1 MAIVQI
7 SRITNRRGL
16 QVNLPQL
23 SGAELGWSIDERR
36 LYIGNGT
43 LAEGAPVVGN
53 TEILTEFSDILEFQT
68 TYTYK
73 GQAAGYT
80 VQTGA
85 TPDTP
90 VTQSLQSW
98 LDQFAT
104 VTDFGATGDG
114 VTDDTEA
121 INRALFQ
128 LYCREVNPQIRRSLF
143 FPAGV
148 YRVTETILIPPFA
161 TLYGDGIEGS
171 IIQLDNIGDDSTL
184 NAFVARTADSLQQY
198 GVNIGG
204 NGATPPVG
212 ITITNMGFRNLDP
225 TTDVFLVQ
233 DATNCRFQSVGFY
246 GPLTVADLINE
257 NADTAGVRFASSVT
271 LVTGQ
276 IVFDNCE
283 FSGTTFGT
291 NTATMLGGTDQ
302 QVNGVTV
309 QNSYFNLLYQGV
321 VLGTTT
327 AVNGGALGFRVV
339 GNKFDNIFADGVVF
353 GSTVSL
359 NATAHNAFYLV
370 GCGTGSGSLATF
382 GDNTNPY
389 TACID
394 IQNANNI
401 SISDL
406 FERGDQYSVRED
418 PGTSF
423 PRINLNNTA
432 SIATTN
438 GSELAIGTYIR
449 QSGQQFTLLAGQ
461 ASPVT
466 IFEIDSTVIATF
478 NVNYTIIRG
487 IARRTGTIQVVTDPA
502 GALTSVDTFTEN
514 TTTGI
519 TLFVTQ
525 AGDIATVSYVSTA
538 GVNGTFNYSINYL
551 P

>member
-1 MAIVQI
+1 
-7 SRITNRRGL
+7 
-16 QVNLPQL
+16 L
-23 SGAELGWSIDERR
+23 SGAELGWSIDDRR
-36 LYIGNGT
+36 LFIGNGT
-43 LAEGAPVVGN
+43 LVEGAPVVGN

-80 VQTGA
+80 VQTGT

-148 YRVTETILIPPFA
+148 YRVTETIFIPPFA
-161 TLYGDGIEGS
+161 TLYGDGINGS
-171 IIQLDNIGDDSTL
+171 VIQLDNSGDDSTL

-204 NGATPPVG
+204 NGATPPVD

-246 GPLTVADLINE
+246 GPLEQADLINE
-257 NADTAGVRFASSVT
+257 NADTAGVRFASAVT
-271 LVTGQ
+271 LITGQ

-291 NTATMLGGTDQ
+291 NTATNLGGTDQ
-302 QVNGVTV
+302 EVNGVTV

-321 VLGTTT
+321 VLGTTA
-327 AVNGGALGFRVV
+327 AVNGGASGFRVV
-339 GNKFDNIFADGVVF
+339 GNKFDNIYADGVVF

-359 NATAHNAFYLV
+359 NATAHNVFYGV
-370 GCGTGSGSLATF
+370 GNHF
-382 GDNTNPY
+382 GPLTTPY

-406 FERGDQYSVRED
+406 FARED
-418 PGTSF
+418 AYSLQQIPGTSF
-423 PRINLNNTA
+423 PRIDLNNTA

-449 QSGQQFTLLAGQ
+449 QSGQQVTLLANQ

-466 IFEIDSTVIATF
+466 IFTIDATVIRTF
-478 NVNYTIIRG
+478 NVNYTIIRDTG
-487 IARRTGTIQVVTDPA
+487 RRTGTIQVVSDPVIS
-502 GALTSVDTFTEN
+502 LTSVDSFTEN

-519 TLFVTQ
+519 TLFVSQ
-525 AGDIATVSYVSTA
+525 AVDTVTVSYVSTA
-538 GVNGTFNYSINYL
+538 GVTGTFNYSINYL

>member
-1 MAIVQI
+1 VAIVQI
-7 SRITNRRGL
+7 SRITNRKGL

-36 LYIGNGT
+36 LFIGNGT
-43 LAEGAPVVGN
+43 LDEGAPIIGN

-104 VTDFGATGDG
+104 VKDFGATGDG
-114 VTDDTEA
+114 VTDDTDA

-128 LYCREVNPQIRRSLF
+128 LYCREINPQIRRGLF

-148 YRVTETILIPPFA
+148 YRVTETIFIPTYA
-161 TLYGDGIEGS
+161 TLYGEGINGS

-204 NGATPPVG
+204 NGATPPKD

-246 GPLTVADLINE
+246 GPLEQADLVNE
-257 NADTAGVRFASSVT
+257 NPDTAGVRFASGVT
-271 LVTGQ
+271 LITGQ

-291 NTATMLGGTDQ
+291 NTATAIGGTDQ

-321 VLGTTT
+321 VLGTAA
-327 AVNGGALGFRVV
+327 AVNGGARGFRVV
-339 GNKFDNIFADGVVF
+339 GNKFDNIYADGVVF

-359 NATAHNAFYLV
+359 NATAHNAFYGV
-370 GCGTGSGSLATF
+370 GNHFGSLT
-382 GDNTNPY
+382 TPY

-406 FERGDQYSVRED
+406 FEREDAYSDRPD

-423 PRINLNNTA
+423 PRIDLNNTA

-438 GSELAIGTYIR
+438 GVELAVGTYVR
-449 QSGQQFTLLAGQ
+449 QSGKQVTLLANQ

-466 IFEIDSTVIATF
+466 IFTIDATVIRTF
-478 NVNYTIIRG
+478 NINYTIIRDTG
-487 IARRTGTIQVVTDPA
+487 RRTGTLQVVSDPVI
-502 GALTSVDTFTEN
+502 ALTSVDTYTEN

-519 TLFVTQ
+519 TLFVSQ
-525 AGDIATVSYVSTA
+525 AVDTVTVSYVSTA
-538 GVNGTFNYSINYL
+538 GVAGTFNYSINYL

>member
-7 SRITNRRGL
+7 SRITNRKGL
-16 QVNLPQL
+16 QANLPQL

-36 LYIGNGT
+36 LFIGNGS

-143 FPAGV
+143 FPAGI

-161 TLYGDGIEGS
+161 TLYGDGVQGS

-184 NAFVARTADSLQQY
+184 NAFVARTVDSLQQY

-204 NGATPPVG
+204 NGATPPVD

-246 GPLTVADLINE
+246 GPLVVADLINE
-257 NADTAGVRFASSVT
+257 NADTAGVRFASGVS
-271 LVTGQ
+271 LITGQ

-291 NTATMLGGTDQ
+291 NTATNLGGTDQ

-309 QNSYFNLLYQGV
+309 QNSYFNSLYQGV
-321 VLGTTT
+321 VLGTAT
-327 AVNGGALGFRVV
+327 AVSGGALGFRVV

-406 FERGDQYSVRED
+406 FERGDQYSDRED

-449 QSGQQFTLLAGQ
+449 QSGKQFILLAGQ
-461 ASPVT
+461 ASPAT
-466 IFEIDSTVIATF
+466 IFTIDSTVIRTF

-487 IARRTGTIQVVTDPA
+487 IARRTGTIQVVSDPVI
-502 GALTSVDTFTEN
+502 ALTSVDTYTEN
-514 TTTGI
+514 DTTGI
-519 TLFVTQ
+519 TLFVSQ
-525 AGDIATVSYVSTA
+525 AVDTVTISYVSTG
-538 GVNGTFNYSINYL
+538 GVTGTFNYSINYL

>member
-143 FPAGV
+143 FPAGT
-148 YRVTETILIPPFA
+148 YRVTETIFIPPYA
-161 TLYGDGIEGS
+161 TLYGDGINGS
-171 IIQLDNIGDDSTL
+171 IIQLDNSGDDSTL

-204 NGATPPVG
+204 NGATPPID

-271 LVTGQ
+271 LITGQ

-291 NTATMLGGTDQ
+291 NTATNLGGTDQ

-321 VLGTTT
+321 VLGTAA
-327 AVNGGALGFRVV
+327 AVNGGASGFRVV

-406 FERGDQYSVRED
+406 FERGDQYSGRED

-438 GSELAIGTYIR
+438 GSELAIGTYVR

-478 NVNYTIIRG
+478 NVNYTIIRDT
-487 IARRTGTIQVVTDPA
+487 ARRTGTIQVVTDPA
-502 GALTSVDTFTEN
+502 GLLTSVDTYTEN

>member
-271 LVTGQ
+271 LITGQ

-353 GSTVSL
+353 GPTVSL

-438 GSELAIGTYIR
+438 GSELAIGTYVR

-466 IFEIDSTVIATF
+466 IFELDSTVIATF

-487 IARRTGTIQVVTDPA
+487 VARRTGTIQVATDPA
-502 GALTSVDTFTEN
+502 GLLTSVDTYTEN

-538 GVNGTFNYSINYL
+538 GVNGTFNYSVNYL

>member
-7 SRITNRRGL
+7 SRITNRKGL

-36 LYIGNGT
+36 LFIGNGT
-43 LAEGAPVVGN
+43 LTEGAPVVGN

-80 VQTGA
+80 VQTGT

-148 YRVTETILIPPFA
+148 YRVTETIFIPTYA
-161 TLYGDGIEGS
+161 TLYGEGIDGS

-204 NGATPPVG
+204 NGATPPTD

-225 TTDVFLVQ
+225 TTDVFLIQ

-246 GPLTVADLINE
+246 GPLEQADLINE
-257 NADTAGVRFASSVT
+257 NADTAGVRFASAVT
-271 LVTGQ
+271 LITGQ

-283 FSGTTFGT
+283 FSGTTFGI
-291 NTATMLGGTDQ
+291 NTATNLSGTDQ
-302 QVNGVTV
+302 EVAGVTV

-321 VLGTTT
+321 VLGTVT
-327 AVNGGALGFRVV
+327 AVNSGASGFRVV
-339 GNKFDNIFADGVVF
+339 GNKFDNIYADGVVF

-359 NATAHNAFYLV
+359 NATAHNVFYGV
-370 GCGTGSGSLATF
+370 GNHF
-382 GDNTNPY
+382 GPLTTPY

-406 FERGDQYSVRED
+406 FARGDAYSLQQI

-423 PRINLNNTA
+423 PRIDLNNTA

-438 GSELAIGTYIR
+438 GSELAMGTYIR
-449 QSGQQFTLLAGQ
+449 QSGQQVTLVANQ

-466 IFEIDSTVIATF
+466 IFTIDATVIRTF
-478 NVNYTIIRG
+478 NVNYTIIRDTG
-487 IARRTGTIQVVTDPA
+487 RRTGTIQVVSDPVIS
-502 GALTSVDTFTEN
+502 LTSVDSFTEN

-519 TLFVTQ
+519 TLFVSQ
-525 AGDIATVSYVSTA
+525 AVDTVTVSYVSTA

>member
-16 QVNLPQL
+16 QANLPQL

-36 LYIGNGT
+36 LYIGNGS

-143 FPAGV
+143 FPAGT
-148 YRVTETILIPPFA
+148 YRVTETIFIPPYA
-161 TLYGDGIEGS
+161 TLYGDGINGS
-171 IIQLDNIGDDSTL
+171 IIQLDNSGDDSTL

-204 NGATPPVG
+204 NGATPPID

-271 LVTGQ
+271 LITGQ

-291 NTATMLGGTDQ
+291 NTATNLGGTDQ

-321 VLGTTT
+321 VLGTVA
-327 AVNGGALGFRVV
+327 AVNGGATGFRVV
-339 GNKFDNIFADGVVF
+339 GNKFDNIYADGVVF

-359 NATAHNAFYLV
+359 NATAHNVFYGV
-370 GCGTGSGSLATF
+370 GNHF
-382 GDNTNPY
+382 GPLTTPY

-406 FERGDQYSVRED
+406 FARGDAYSLQQI

-423 PRINLNNTA
+423 PRIDLNNTA

-449 QSGQQFTLLAGQ
+449 QSGQQGNLLANQ

-466 IFEIDSTVIATF
+466 IFTIDATVIRTF
-478 NVNYTIIRG
+478 NVNYTIIRDTG
-487 IARRTGTIQVVTDPA
+487 RRTGTIQVVTDPA
-502 GALTSVDTFTEN
+502 GALTSVDSFTEN
-514 TTTGI
+514 STTGI
-519 TLFVTQ
+519 TLFVSQ
-525 AGDIATVSYVSTA
+525 AVDTVTVSYVSTA

>member
-7 SRITNRRGL
+7 SRITNRKGL

-148 YRVTETILIPPFA
+148 YRVTETIFIPPYA
-161 TLYGDGIEGS
+161 TLYGDGINGS
-171 IIQLDNIGDDSTL
+171 IIQLDNSGDDSTL

-204 NGATPPVG
+204 NGATPPID

-246 GPLTVADLINE
+246 GPLEQADLINE
-257 NADTAGVRFASSVT
+257 NADTAGVRFASAVT
-271 LVTGQ
+271 LITGQ

-291 NTATMLGGTDQ
+291 NTATNLGGTDQ
-302 QVNGVTV
+302 EVDGVTI

-321 VLGTTT
+321 VLGTAA
-327 AVNGGALGFRVV
+327 AVNGGASGFRVV
-339 GNKFDNIFADGVVF
+339 GNKFDNIYADGVVF

-359 NATAHNAFYLV
+359 NATAHNVFYGV
-370 GCGTGSGSLATF
+370 GNHF
-382 GDNTNPY
+382 GPLTTPY

-406 FERGDQYSVRED
+406 FERGDAYSLQQI

-423 PRINLNNTA
+423 PRIDLNNTA

-438 GSELAIGTYIR
+438 GSELAMGTYIR
-449 QSGQQFTLLAGQ
+449 QSGKQVTWLANQ
-461 ASPVT
+461 SSPVT
-466 IFEIDSTVIATF
+466 IFTINSTVIRTF
-478 NVNYTIIRG
+478 NVNYTIIRD
-487 IARRTGTIQVVTDPA
+487 IARRTGTIQVVTDA
-502 GALTSVDTFTEN
+502 VIALTSVDTYTEN

-519 TLFVTQ
+519 TLFVSQ

-538 GVNGTFNYSINYL
+538 GATGTFNYSINYL

>member
-7 SRITNRRGL
+7 SRITNRKGL

-36 LYIGNGT
+36 LFIGNGT
-43 LAEGAPVVGN
+43 LDEGAPVVGN

-80 VQTGA
+80 VQTGT
-85 TPDTP
+85 TPDDP

-148 YRVTETILIPPFA
+148 YRVTETIFIPTFA
-161 TLYGDGIEGS
+161 TLYGEGINGS

-204 NGATPPVG
+204 NGATPPTD

-246 GPLTVADLINE
+246 GPLEQADLVNE
-257 NADTAGVRFASSVT
+257 NADTAGVRFASAVT
-271 LVTGQ
+271 LITGQ

-291 NTATMLGGTDQ
+291 NTATNLGGTDQ
-302 QVNGVTV
+302 EVAGVTV

-321 VLGTTT
+321 VLGTVT
-327 AVNGGALGFRVV
+327 AVNGGASGFRVV
-339 GNKFDNIFADGVVF
+339 GNKFDNIYADGVVF

-359 NATAHNAFYLV
+359 NATAHNTFYGV
-370 GCGTGSGSLATF
+370 GNHF
-382 GDNTNPY
+382 GPSTTPY

-406 FERGDQYSVRED
+406 FERGDAYSLRQS

-423 PRINLNNTA
+423 PRIDLNNTA

-438 GSELAIGTYIR
+438 GSELAMGTYTR
-449 QSGQQFTLLAGQ
+449 QSGQQVTLLANQ

-466 IFEIDSTVIATF
+466 IFTIDSTVIRTF
-478 NVNYTIIRG
+478 NVNYTIIRDT
-487 IARRTGTIQVVTDPA
+487 ARRTGTTQVVSDPFS
-502 GALTSVDTFTEN
+502 LVTFVDTYTEN

-519 TLFVTQ
+519 TLFVSQ
-525 AGDIATVSYVSTA
+525 AVDIVTVSYTSTA
-538 GVNGTFNYSINYL
+538 GVTGTFNYSINYL

>member
-36 LYIGNGT
+36 LFIGNGT

-80 VQTGA
+80 VQTGT

-148 YRVTETILIPPFA
+148 YRVTETIFIPPYA
-161 TLYGDGIEGS
+161 TLYGDGINGS
-171 IIQLDNIGDDSTL
+171 IIQLDNSGDDSTL

-204 NGATPPVG
+204 NGATPPID

-246 GPLTVADLINE
+246 GPLEQADLINE
-257 NADTAGVRFASSVT
+257 NSDTAGVRFASAVT
-271 LVTGQ
+271 LITGQ

-291 NTATMLGGTDQ
+291 NTATNLGGTDQ

-321 VLGTTT
+321 VLGTAA
-327 AVNGGALGFRVV
+327 AVNGGANGFRVV
-339 GNKFDNIFADGVVF
+339 GNKFDNIYADGVVF

-359 NATAHNAFYLV
+359 NATAHNVFYGV
-370 GCGTGSGSLATF
+370 GNHF
-382 GDNTNPY
+382 GPLTTPY

-406 FERGDQYSVRED
+406 FERGDAYSLQQI

-423 PRINLNNTA
+423 PRIDLNNTA

-449 QSGQQFTLLAGQ
+449 QSGKQVTLLANQ

-466 IFEIDSTVIATF
+466 IFTIDATVIRTF
-478 NVNYTIIRG
+478 NVNYTIIRDT
-487 IARRTGTIQVVTDPA
+487 ARRTGTIQIVSDPVIS
-502 GALTSVDTFTEN
+502 LTSVDSFTEN

-519 TLFVTQ
+519 TLFVSQ
-525 AGDIATVSYVSTA
+525 AVDTVTVSYVSTA

>member
-1 MAIVQI
+1 
-7 SRITNRRGL
+7 
-16 QVNLPQL
+16 L

-80 VQTGA
+80 VQTGT

-148 YRVTETILIPPFA
+148 YRVTETIFIPPFA
-161 TLYGDGIEGS
+161 TLYGDGINGS
-171 IIQLDNIGDDSTL
+171 VIQLDNSGDDSTL

-204 NGATPPVG
+204 NGATPPID

-246 GPLTVADLINE
+246 GPLEQADLINE
-257 NADTAGVRFASSVT
+257 NADTAGVRFASAVT
-271 LVTGQ
+271 LITGQ

-291 NTATMLGGTDQ
+291 NTATNLGGSDQ
-302 QVNGVTV
+302 EVNGVTV

-321 VLGTTT
+321 VLGTTA
-327 AVNGGALGFRVV
+327 AVNGGASGFRVV
-339 GNKFDNIFADGVVF
+339 GNKFDNIYADGVVF

-359 NATAHNAFYLV
+359 NATAHNVFYGV
-370 GCGTGSGSLATF
+370 GNHF
-382 GDNTNPY
+382 GPLTTPY

-406 FERGDQYSVRED
+406 FARGDAYSLQQI

-423 PRINLNNTA
+423 PRIDLNNTA

-449 QSGQQFTLLAGQ
+449 QSGQQVTLLANQ

-466 IFEIDSTVIATF
+466 IFTIDSTVIRTF
-478 NVNYTIIRG
+478 NVNYTIIRDTG
-487 IARRTGTIQVVTDPA
+487 RRTGTIQIVSDPVI
-502 GALTSVDTFTEN
+502 ALTSVDTYTEN

-519 TLFVTQ
+519 TLSVSQ
-525 AGDIATVSYVSTA
+525 AGDIVTVSYVSTA
-538 GVNGTFNYSINYL
+538 GVTGTFNYSINYL